1 MTRQRTSAFYYF
13 LLAVVILIWGLDPI
27 VYTYF
32 YNSFSAGMFS
42 TVSCAAALLF
52 FIIFCNKR
60 LLTINRECLKIAIP
74 ISLIKSAANIF
85 QRIGLQYTTPAA
97 YSFLEHL
104 SCFFVPVAMVLL
116 TRKCP
121 RPLVWISASI
131 SLVGCY
137 ILVGFDGLSAF
148 GVGEVLCALSGVVAG
163 FGTAMTSLYTK
174 KIDISIFMTVFMFV
188 YFVSSLGTTL
198 VLGLVPFGGVII
210 EPMVFDADAVTLIAA
225 MLYGILSVGL
235 CWLMQTAAIIN
246 INPTSATV
254 ISRLSA
260 VVTAVASVLLGF
272 DKLSLSLVLSALVLV
287 LASAIAGVAESRER
301 RRFLSKTI

>member
-13 LLAVVILIWGLDPI
+13 LLLAVVLIWGLDPI

-32 YNSFSAGMFS
+32 YNSFSAGMLS
-42 TVSCAAALLF
+42 TVSCAAALVF
-52 FIIFCNKR
+52 FIILFNKR
-60 LLTINRECLKIAIP
+60 LLEINRKCLKIAIP
-74 ISLIKSAANIF
+74 ISLIKAAANIF

-104 SCFFVPVAMVLL
+104 SCLFVPVAMVLL
-116 TRKCP
+116 TRKSP

-131 SLVGCY
+131 SLVGCV

-148 GVGEVLCALSGVVAG
+148 GVGEALCALSGVVAG
-163 FGTAMTSLYTK
+163 LGTAMTSLYTK
-174 KIDISIFMTVFMFV
+174 RIDIVIFMTVFMLV
-188 YFVSSLGTTL
+188 YFASSLGTTL

-210 EPMVFDADAVTLIAA
+210 EPIVFDADAVTLIAA

-260 VVTAVASVLLGF
+260 VVTGVASVLIGF
-272 DKLSLSLVLSALVLV
+272 DRLTPSLVLSGSV
-287 LASAIAGVAESRER
+287 LALASVVAGIAESRER
-301 RRFLSKTI
+301 RLLLRSL